1 MNKLIMG
8 FDNKKNLK
16 PKNRFEVFKLMFY
29 ESPLKLVLLSFSIF
43 ISTLPLVILLV
54 SKDIYIMY
62 GDASIKDNPYG
73 LFLINFF
80 TYTISIPLI
89 IIVFVNLGGVFYVIK
104 KMAWDETLDFKFDYK
119 DGIKKSLKESVL
131 LGLILGLSIDVMMT
145 NLYFLRLDLGFDPII
160 TTIMTYLSIIQFIV
174 ILLMVM
180 FGMSQA
186 VIYQQSFRSLIKNSF
201 VFAIVKIIKNLL
213 MLTLSMFPLILILL
227 SGNNLLTFIFYLGC
241 GLIGFIFTVI
251 VWTLY
256 SHSIFDRFINQ
267 KYFKELVNKGID
279 TKNNI

>member
-8 FDNKKNLK
+8 FDNRKNLK

-43 ISTLPLVILLV
+43 ISTIPLVILLV

-119 DGIKKSLKESVL
+119 DGIKKSSKESVL

-160 TTIMTYLSIIQFIV
+160 TTIMTYLSIIQFII
-174 ILLMVM
+174 ILLTVM

-186 VIYQQSFRSLIKNSF
+186 AIYQQSFKSLIKNSF

-251 VWTLY
+251 AWTLY

>member
-1 MNKLIMG
+1 MG
-8 FDNKKNLK
+8 FDNRKNLK

-43 ISTLPLVILLV
+43 ISTIPLVILLV

-119 DGIKKSLKESVL
+119 DGIKKSSKESVL
-131 LGLILGLSIDVMMT
+131 LGLILGLSIDVMMS

-160 TTIMTYLSIIQFIV
+160 TTIMTYLSIIQFII
-174 ILLMVM
+174 ILLTVM
-180 FGMSQA
+180 FGMGQA
-186 VIYQQSFRSLIKNSF
+186 AIYQQSFKSLIKNSF

-251 VWTLY
+251 AWTLY

>member
-1 MNKLIMG
+1 MG

-241 GLIGFIFTVI
+241 GLIGFILTVI